1 MRADDVADLTRT
13 EWARLIDECI
23 HDRQW
28 REIFKARWLDGE
40 KFEPLA
46 EHFQLSVR
54 QTQRIVK
61 ACEQKIQRHI

>member
-1 MRADDVADLTRT
+1 MKADDLADLTRT

-28 REIFKARWLDGE
+28 REIFKARWLDNE
-40 KFEPLA
+40 K
-46 EHFQLSVR
+46 HFQLSVR